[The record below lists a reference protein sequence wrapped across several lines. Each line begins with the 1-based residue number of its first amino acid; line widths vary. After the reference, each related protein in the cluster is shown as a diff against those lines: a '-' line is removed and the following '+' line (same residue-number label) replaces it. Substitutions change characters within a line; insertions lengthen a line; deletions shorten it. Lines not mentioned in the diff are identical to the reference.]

1 MALAFQLYY
10 WPNIPG
16 RGEFVRLALEYA
28 GANYIDAARQQGADA
43 VHSVLGDPAIVTV
56 PFAPPIL
63 MTEECCLAQTAN
75 ILLYLGERYGLAPG
89 DVPGRFW
96 THQLQLT
103 LADWLVEIHDTHHPL
118 GPTLHYED
126 QRAEAE
132 RRAAVFH
139 EHRLPAFMQY
149 FERTLDANPTG
160 SGWLVGDRVTY
171 ADLSLF
177 QILEGLSYA
186 FPEAMRL
193 AGQGYPRMHALRERV
208 RTLPG
213 VAEYLASERR
223 LAFSEEGI
231 FRHYP
236 ELDASGPV

>member
-1 MALAFQLYY
+1 MAWQLYY
-10 WPNIPG
+10 WPDIPG
-16 RGEFVRLALEYA
+16 RGELVRLGLEYT
-28 GANYIDAARQQGADA
+28 GVRYTDVARQRGADA
-43 VHSVLGDPAIVTV
+43 VHSVLGDPAIVTQ
-56 PFAPPIL
+56 PFAPPVL
-63 MTEECCLAQTAN
+63 MTEEGCLAQTAN
-75 ILLYLGERYGLAPG
+75 ILLYLGERYGLAPA

-103 LADWLVEIHDTHHPL
+103 LADWLVEVHDTHHPL

-139 EHRLPAFMQY
+139 QDRLPAFMQY
-149 FERTLDANPTG
+149 FERALDANPTA
-160 SGWLVGDRVTY
+160 SGWLVGDSTTY

-177 QILEGLSYA
+177 QMLEGLSYA

-193 AGQGYPRMHALRERV
+193 AAQGYPRMHALRDLV

-213 VAEYLASERR
+213 VAAYLVSDRR
-223 LAFSEEGI
+223 LAFSEQGI
-231 FRHYP
+231 FRRYP